1 MSLLDWVMTK
11 KRKQEEIDAEKKW
24 LEMVFGFAYKK
35 KKKDEQKD

>member
-1 MSLLDWVMTK
+1 MTK